1 MDDDAQGVTI
11 HGGAATAAG
20 AATGAA
26 SIPHGVGSIAATGE
40 EPAQDPV
47 ATPKRGHAQSR
58 LRQVLVT
65 ILCGAVF
72 AILLQITVQNYVVEG
87 TSMLPNVHSGDR
99 VLVDRLAYR
108 VGSPRRGDIVV
119 FRFPWS
125 SSNLIKRVI
134 GLPGDTVQVTPAVV
148 RVNGQVVHE
157 PYIRYVEQYTYRPAR
172 VPAGDYFVLGDN
184 RVVSYDSHIWGFLP
198 RNYLYG
204 RVMVTYWPMNDFH
217 LYGL

>member
-1 MDDDAQGVTI
+1 M
-11 HGGAATAAG
+11 
-20 AATGAA
+20 
-26 SIPHGVGSIAATGE
+26 
-40 EPAQDPV
+40 
-47 ATPKRGHAQSR
+47 

-99 VLVDRLAYR
+99 VLVDRLAYH

-134 GLPGDTVQVTPAVV
+134 GLPGDTVQITPAVV
-148 RVNGQVVHE
+148 RVNGRVVRE
-157 PYIRYVEQYTYRPAR
+157 PYIRYVEQYTYGPAR

-204 RVMVTYWPMNDFH
+204 RVMVTYWPMSDFH